1 MENRMKKS
9 GQSVRLVVAAAC
21 LGITLAGC
29 SNVQPV
35 KYAGIASSPS
45 LRADAQDRSWRVP
58 YEYAAQ
64 VNWSTYRSAILDPVT
79 IYQGADHQ
87 FGDMS
92 APDKSALASYMQT
105 TFAKK
110 LRTRFDLANTPAPNT
125 LRLRLTLTG
134 GATTTPVISTL
145 SRFDIAGGLYN
156 GVQAVRG
163 REGAFTGYVMYAV
176 EIYDA
181 STNRLLRAYVSKQ
194 YPNPMN
200 IGASFGSLSAAKTGI
215 DKGADA
221 LVAQLD

>member
-9 GQSVRLVVAAAC
+9 GQTGRLAVAVAC
-21 LGITLAGC
+21 LSITLAGC
-29 SNVQPV
+29 SNVQPA
-35 KYAGIASSPS
+35 KYAGIASSSS
-45 LRADAQDRSWRVP
+45 LRADAQGKSWRVP
-58 YEYAAQ
+58 YEYTSQ
-64 VNWSTYRSAILDPVT
+64 VNWSAYRSVILEPVAV
-79 IYQGADHQ
+79 YQGADHQ

-92 APDKSALASYMQT
+92 TTDKSALASYMQT

-110 LRTRFDLANTPAPNT
+110 LRTRFNLADTPAPNT
-125 LRLRLTLTG
+125 LRLKLTLTG
-134 GATTTPVISTL
+134 GDTTTPVISTL

-156 GVQAVRG
+156 GVQTVRG

-200 IGASFGSLSAAKTGI
+200 IGASFGSLGAAKTGI